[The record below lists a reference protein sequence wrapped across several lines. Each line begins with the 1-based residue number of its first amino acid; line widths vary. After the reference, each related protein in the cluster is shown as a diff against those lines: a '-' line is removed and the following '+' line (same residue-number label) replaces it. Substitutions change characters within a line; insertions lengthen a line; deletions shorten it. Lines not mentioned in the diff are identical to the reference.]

1 MEHFCYHQVSTL
13 LEGWYCTT
21 MTRIYNLGPK
31 IKEIWNLFLFE
42 IWKIWY
48 KTPIK
53 VSSWIQNVI
62 QVKSF
67 MYLNQIFVNLEG
79 KKCLIIFWRNLEIS
93 AIVESEKKVVKVK
106 QVKAQIHTVD
116 CNHADRNDFYRN
128 RKYHHENFNTK
139 SPL

>member
-1 MEHFCYHQVSTL
+1 MVA
-13 LEGWYCTT
+13 
-21 MTRIYNLGPK
+21 
-31 IKEIWNLFLFE
+31 
-42 IWKIWY
+42 
-48 KTPIK
+48 
-53 VSSWIQNVI
+53 NVI

-79 KKCLIIFWRNLEIS
+79 TKCLMIFWRNLVIS

-128 RKYHHENFNTK
+128 RNHENLNTK
-139 SPL
+139 SSV